1 MNTKTLLALFASL
14 LVGCQTI
21 SPPEA
26 NSTARLGPPEPPE
39 ESLLIRLSESGFEP
53 GLLNP
58 ASAPKVPVR
67 EGRRGKPQAVFTLQ
81 GEARPEQKFDITY
94 VVDIPTEKMRRWV
107 DSRSADDKTVRS
119 LFADRYE
126 SSLGLLELDC
136 DAEPRCAATIDLRGN
151 ERKEQDGWLISLD
164 EKPVTPVYL
173 LVRQGGAG
181 DWKTLPAGYL
191 RMDTREKLIEADLR
205 VPLDNTGIGS
215 WVYLNPRKPAPV
227 FESLPANLVA
237 EGSQRPEGQNL
248 AAKVSTLSV
257 DQGFVEIQQA
267 ATESRQALT
276 VPSESDPNRRTDEVQ
291 GKAVLAVEAIASSL
305 GQITSKERTSAM
317 VASVARAIDAIQA
330 LAGKAAPAAQVDR
343 SFEAIQAIADR
354 PRSPEEFAVTSK
366 AIELLSAFPSGERDD
381 EQAKREI
388 GDIENFT
395 INALDDL
402 LGTRPSL
409 APDRP
414 PTMLY
419 TRRSPALIQ
428 EQALAELGQRLEA
441 LKSDT
446 LQTRLKQKR
455 IRFDNETADRYF
467 VVNFPLEKCP
477 TPLPAPEQSVISF
490 TEKDGSC
497 TGTLSISPHA
507 YVDIDASVVDMAPR
521 KILQFNVDFFDQTD
535 DPANSTGFISLT
547 QINPADP
554 KSQPP
559 DKSIFGIVA
568 GLNGKD
574 EPFIREPTAGDS
586 SLFAGRQK
594 NHFAGSG
601 RLDSSFFYGNRANA
615 KLSLAYKSGDFG
627 GDETTDKI
635 DASQYQINVFG
646 TNGLVLTY
654 GKTKFAAPSNQIAI
668 GEQGQGFRVAWR
680 NLSLAHILKNER
692 SSPEGVDQDRDSSIL
707 QWTPIPLNLG
717 ILRSASLTVVRGEE
731 RLEQEKTLN
740 TAGNVLKPEVA
751 PFVYETYG
759 GEVFLT
765 EPLRSRAAGTG
776 KALTGSLAFYYSKR
790 DSRAKKTTLSDGRGY
805 VGLGTLSL
813 PFDWQVDP
821 LSPLKRKPRR
831 VATLLAGYGRGDDP
845 KTPNVDE
852 SYIGET
858 GAFSRD
864 VLFVGNIFTN
874 SKSRD
879 IRPGLSNKQYFGL
892 QLTDNTTSVLSW
904 IGTKIL
910 QADPRDIISESTTL
924 KLHDYRFN
932 REVLGDRDAGR
943 EADLDFV
950 MEAPKGIKWSLSGAY
965 FQPGKALD
973 TLVKDRAWSV
983 SLGVSIDPF
992 N

>member
-1 MNTKTLLALFASL
+1 MNAKTLLVPFVSVLI
-14 LVGCQTI
+14 GCQTI
-21 SPPEA
+21 QPPEA
-26 NSTARLGPPEPPE
+26 SSAAKLGPPEPPE
-39 ESLLIRLSESGFEP
+39 ASLLIRLSESGFEP
-53 GLLNP
+53 RFLDP
-58 ASAPKVPVR
+58 ASAPMVPVR

-81 GEARPEQKFDITY
+81 GETRPEQEFDITY
-94 VVDIPTEKMRRWV
+94 VVDIPTEKMRPWV

-119 LFADRYE
+119 RFADRYE

-136 DAEPRCAATIDLRGN
+136 DAEPRCAATVDLRGN

-227 FESLPANLVA
+227 FESLPANLAA

-248 AAKVSTLSV
+248 VAKVSSLPA
-257 DQGFVEIQQA
+257 DQGFVEVQQA
-267 ATESRQALT
+267 AAEARQALPVRSGST
-276 VPSESDPNRRTDEVQ
+276 PNRRTDEVQ
-291 GKAVLAVEAIASSL
+291 EKAVMAVEAVAGSL
-305 GQITSKERTSAM
+305 GQLRTEERTSAV
-317 VASVARAIDAIQA
+317 VASAARAIDAIQA
-330 LAGKAAPAAQVDR
+330 LAGRAAPAAQVDR
-343 SFEAIQAIADR
+343 AFAAIQTIANEIAKE
-354 PRSPEEFAVTSK
+354 PRSAEEIAVASK
-366 AIELLSAFPSGERDD
+366 AIELLSTFPSPERMDAQVQQKIDD
-381 EQAKREI
+381 TES
-388 GDIENFT
+388 FT
-395 INALDDL
+395 YGALADL
-402 LGTRPSL
+402 KSTR
-409 APDRP
+409 
-414 PTMLY
+414 T
-419 TRRSPALIQ
+419 SPAPGAPPAMRYAGLIQ

-446 LQTRLKQKR
+446 LQARLKQKR

-467 VVNFPLEKCP
+467 VVTFPLEKCP
-477 TPLPAPEQSVISF
+477 NPLPPPEQSVISF

-497 TGTLSISPHA
+497 TGTVSISPRA
-507 YVDIDASVVDMAPR
+507 YVDIDASVVDLAPR

-535 DPANSTGFISLT
+535 DPTNSTGFISLT

-574 EPFIREPTAGDS
+574 EPFIRKPTDGDS

-646 TNGLVLTY
+646 TNGFVLTY

-668 GEQGQGFRVAWR
+668 GEQGQGFRLAWR

-692 SSPEGVDQDRDSSIL
+692 ASLEGLDQDRDSSIF
-707 QWTPIPLNLG
+707 QWTPISLNLG

-731 RLEQEKTLN
+731 RLEQVRT
-740 TAGNVLKPEVA
+740 TDQAGNTVKPEVS

-759 GEVFLT
+759 GEVSLT

-776 KALTGSLAFYYSKR
+776 KAFTGSLAFYYSKR
-790 DSRAKKTTLSDGRGY
+790 DSKAKATTLSDGRGY

-813 PFDWQVDP
+813 PFDWQVD
-821 LSPLKRKPRR
+821 SSSQLKRKPRR

-973 TLVKDRAWSV
+973 TLVKDSAWSV